1 MFLGTHIVGVD
12 AKGRA
17 SVPAPFRAALRGE
30 AGVVFVWPSW
40 RGPYLEAGDR
50 ELLAQYQTLLAARG
64 AFDDARED
72 FEYAIFADA
81 RALTLDDTGRVS
93 LPEDLR
99 AHAGLGAKA
108 AFAGLTDRFE
118 IWAPERLAARVAEA
132 RAKAADKR
140 ALLSRPRGPGE
151 GP

>member
-17 SVPAPFRAALRGE
+17 SIPAAFRTALRGG
-30 AGVVFVWPSW
+30 ASLVYVWPSW
-40 RGPYLEAGDR
+40 RGPYLVAGDG
-50 ELLAQYQTLLAARG
+50 ELLAQYQSVLAAWG

-72 FEYAIFADA
+72 FEYAIFAEA
-81 RALTLDDTGRVS
+81 RALSLDETGRVS

-99 AHAGLGAKA
+99 AHAGLNGRA

-118 IWAPERLAARVAEA
+118 IWSPDRLEARVAEA
-132 RAKAADKR
+132 RARAAERRAILKR
-140 ALLSRPRGPGE
+140 PPGE
-151 GP
+151 GL

>member
-17 SVPAPFRAALRGE
+17 SIPAAFRTALRGG
-30 AGVVFVWPSW
+30 ASLVYVWPSW
-40 RGPYLEAGDR
+40 RGPYLEAGDG
-50 ELLAQYQTLLAARG
+50 ELLAQYQSVLAARG

-72 FEYAIFADA
+72 FEYAIFAEA
-81 RALTLDDTGRVS
+81 RALSLDETGRVS

-99 AHAGLGAKA
+99 AHAGLNGRA

-118 IWAPERLAARVAEA
+118 IWSPDRLEARVAEA
-132 RAKAADKR
+132 RARAAERRAILKR
-140 ALLSRPRGPGE
+140 PPGE
-151 GP
+151 GS

>member
-17 SVPAPFRAALRGE
+17 SIPAPFRAALKGPS
-30 AGVVFVWPSW
+30 AIVYVWPSW
-40 RGPYLEAGDR
+40 RGAYLEAGD
-50 ELLAQYQTLLAARG
+50 EGLLSHYQNLLAQRG

-72 FEYAIFADA
+72 FEYAIFAEA
-81 RALTLDDTGRVS
+81 RALSLDETGRVT

-99 AHAGLGAKA
+99 AHAGLNGKA

-118 IWAPERLAARVAEA
+118 IWSPPHLESRVAAA
-132 RAKAADKR
+132 RAKAAERR
-140 ALLSRPRGPGE
+140 AAFARTAEPA
-151 GP
+151 

>member
-17 SVPAPFRAALRGE
+17 SIPAVFRTALRGG
-30 AGVVFVWPSW
+30 ASLVYVWPSW
-40 RGPYLEAGDR
+40 RGPYLEAGDG
-50 ELLAQYQTLLAARG
+50 ELLAQYQSVLAARG

-72 FEYAIFADA
+72 FEYAIFAEA
-81 RALTLDDTGRVS
+81 RALSLDETGRVS

-99 AHAGLGAKA
+99 AHAGLNGRA

-118 IWAPERLAARVAEA
+118 IWSPERLEARVAEA
-132 RAKAADKR
+132 RARAAERRAILKR
-140 ALLSRPRGPGE
+140 PPGE
-151 GP
+151 GL

>member
-17 SVPAPFRAALRGE
+17 SIPAPFRAALRGE
-30 AGVVFVWPSW
+30 AGLVFVWPSW
-40 RGPYLEAGDR
+40 RGPYLEAGDQA
-50 ELLAQYQTLLAARG
+50 LLQHYQSVLASRG

-72 FEYAIFADA
+72 FEYAIFAEA
-81 RALTLDDTGRVS
+81 RALSFDETGRVT

-99 AHAGLGAKA
+99 GHAQLNGKA

-118 IWAPERLAARVAEA
+118 IWAPALLEARVAEA
-132 RAKAADKR
+132 RAKAAAQR
-140 ALLSRPRGPGE
+140 AALKGGP
-151 GP
+151 P